1 MPPFWADH
9 VNLPV
14 PISGN
19 FIDQITF
26 SHALTK
32 LIVCLTGMP
41 GAGKSTIADG
51 LKPKGYEII
60 NMGNAVREEAR
71 RRNLEP
77 TRSNLGKLMLELR
90 EKNGPGAV
98 AELIKNQIESS
109 SSNVILIDGLR
120 SNDEISVLR
129 KFGNVKLLAI
139 HASTDTRF
147 DFLQKRGRS
156 DDPQTK
162 EHFEERDSRELGV
175 GISNSIALSDHAIT
189 NIGLTKDELISSAY
203 QIIQSWTE

>member
-1 MPPFWADH
+1 MFII
-9 VNLPV
+9 
-14 PISGN
+14 ISGN
-19 FIDQITF
+19 FIDQPF
-26 SHALTK
+26 FKYVLAK

-51 LKPKGYEII
+51 LKSKGYGII

-71 RRNLEP
+71 NQNLES
-77 TRSNLGKLMLELR
+77 TRENLGKLMLELR
-90 EKNGPGAV
+90 EKNGPGAI
-98 AELIKNQIESS
+98 AELVKPKIESS
-109 SSNVILIDGLR
+109 PSNVILIDGVR
-120 SNDEISVLR
+120 SNDEIQVLK

-162 EHFEERDSRELGV
+162 EHFEERDNRELGV
-175 GISNSIALSDHAIT
+175 GISNSIALSDYAIS
-189 NIGLTKDELISSAY
+189 NINLSKEELAE
-203 QIIQSWTE
+203 QAFRIIQNWLE